1 MISVEDDQVE
11 LLFSGTRVLIRHSYF
26 HGGGVLDVTDC
37 WNDETRTL
45 TLGKEKGQLKLSIV
59 KPKQKGEKA
68 SSKDELYIAPVLQ
81 RKYRGVRVFLSLNS
95 MGI

>member
-26 HGGGVLDVTDC
+26 QGGVLDETDC
-37 WNDETRTL
+37 WNDEARTL

>member
-26 HGGGVLDVTDC
+26 QGGVLDVTDC

-95 MGI
+95 IGI

>member
-26 HGGGVLDVTDC
+26 QGGVLDVTDC
-37 WNDETRTL
+37 WNDEARTL